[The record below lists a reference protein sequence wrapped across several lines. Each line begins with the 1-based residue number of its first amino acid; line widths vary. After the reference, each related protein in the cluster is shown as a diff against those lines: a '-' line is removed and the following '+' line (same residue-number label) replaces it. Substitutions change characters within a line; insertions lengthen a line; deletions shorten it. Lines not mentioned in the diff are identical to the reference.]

1 MDNSTRATLADQH
14 ATSATNPRFTLAA
27 YLAAG
32 VGLAGIAP
40 AADAA
45 IVTIDITN
53 PNVSGP
59 NGGVASGGY
68 SVINNWVPGA
78 SLSLFNAHS
87 SQNLFGLAGAGL
99 GFATSTYY
107 YASPQNLAFGS
118 TIDGSLSFAALG
130 GITFFKIYNY
140 YYGSGGNTST
150 SPDFGSGS
158 YMGFAFANGINYN
171 YGWIEITWSG
181 STNTWEILAAAY
193 ESQVNTAILA
203 GDVGSVSAPAPSPAS
218 LLALIVGGAALRQW
232 RQRRRS
238 TQPVAT
244 ACT

>member
-1 MDNSTRATLADQH
+1 MNNNTRATLADQH

-59 NGGVASGGY
+59 NGGVPNGGF

-78 SLSLFNAHS
+78 SLSLFNG
-87 SQNLFGLAGAGL
+87 FGNGNAVGL
-99 GFATSTYY
+99 GGSLIFANSTYY
-107 YASPQNLAFGS
+107 YASPRNFAFGS
-118 TIDGSLSFAALG
+118 TIDGSLPFANFDGL
-130 GITFFKIYNY
+130 TFFQVDSY
-140 YYGSGGNTST
+140 YYSGGTYT
-150 SPDFGSGS
+150 SPDFGPGS
-158 YMGFAFANGINYN
+158 YMGFLFRSGLNDY
-171 YGWIEITWSG
+171 YGWIEVTWSG
-181 STNTWEILAAAY
+181 STSTWEILSAAY
-193 ESQVNTAILA
+193 ESQPNTGILA
-203 GDVGSVSAPAPSPAS
+203 GDVGSASAPAPSPAS